1 MKTNTF
7 ILIVSAYSLLLGL
20 PATFAPA
27 FSAAY
32 FGGDPNNNYEL
43 SSMNFIGAYQI
54 AIGFMGYITTK
65 SSDNSFKRGW
75 LLAIAFLTFFALI
88 TYIYNINV
96 RNMLPHKTLY
106 FDCTIWFIIG
116 TVSLYFWNKEK

>member
-7 ILIVSAYSLLLGL
+7 ILIVSVYSLILGL
-20 PATFAPA
+20 PAIFAPA

-32 FGGDPNNNYEL
+32 FGGDPNNLYEL

-54 AIGFMGYITTK
+54 AIGFLGYIASR
-65 SSDNSFKRGW
+65 SSEQSFKRSW
-75 LLAIAFLTFFALI
+75 LLSIAFLTFFAI
-88 TYIYNINV
+88 VTYIYNVNV

-106 FDCTIWFIIG
+106 FDCTIWLSMG
-116 TVSLYFWNKEK
+116 LASLYFWNKEK